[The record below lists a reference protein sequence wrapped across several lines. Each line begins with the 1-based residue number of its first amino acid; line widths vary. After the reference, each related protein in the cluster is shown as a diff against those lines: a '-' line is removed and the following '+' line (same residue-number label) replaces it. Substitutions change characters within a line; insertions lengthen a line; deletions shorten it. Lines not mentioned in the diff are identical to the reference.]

1 MKKEELVKYIDDIQP
16 DAYMETRLKANLKCG
31 KSNTVKFKKVISTVT
46 SLCLVAALVVGAG
59 FYGKAPSNIV
69 SEKNDTA
76 GNNILPD
83 MADAFIIV
91 ANAKDYKGEATVANK
106 TLQVDEAYPYGVHL
120 KFFDVSSM
128 SDSEK
133 KSLVQKMHN
142 ELSTYV
148 GEEGFV
154 MGGSTVVTT
163 DKVYM
168 VICSVNEFR
177 FIIQQDKTLKSI
189 NVKNTSPYGQMVY
202 SSGKRE
208 FSAPL
213 HGNDITVDGEKFDP
227 SVAGFYWDYT
237 DELISALEDNPDTP
251 FSAFD
256 DTITFTLEYT
266 DGSKSIGVVELD
278 FDTYG
283 NAAAVCKKY
292 ENQKVGER

>member
-1 MKKEELVKYIDDIQP
+1 MKKEDLFKYIDDIQP
-16 DAYMETRLKANLKCG
+16 DLYMKTRLKSKIAESKM
-31 KSNTVKFKKVISTVT
+31 NTIKPKKIFLCVT
-46 SLCLVAALVVGAG
+46 ALCLIAALIVGTG
-59 FYGKAPSNIV
+59 LYGRTPNNAVSGKDNTIVNSIAPDI
-69 SEKNDTA
+69 
-76 GNNILPD
+76 
-83 MADAFIIV
+83 MDAFIIV
-91 ANAKDYKGEATVANK
+91 ASAGDYKAAATIAAQPLEVN
-106 TLQVDEAYPYGVHL
+106 EAYPYGVHL
-120 KFFDVSSM
+120 KIFDVSEM

-142 ELSTYV
+142 ELSVYV
-148 GEEGFV
+148 GEEDFV

-213 HGNDITVDGEKFDP
+213 HGNDITVNGDKFDP
-227 SVAGFYWDYT
+227 TTGGFYWDYT
-237 DELISALEDNPDTP
+237 DKLISAFEENPDTP
-251 FSAFD
+251 FSTFD
-256 DTITFTLEYT
+256 DLITFTLEYT
-266 DGSKSIGVVELD
+266 DGSKSVGVVELN

-292 ENQKVGER
+292 ENQKAGER